1 MAIVVAAACW
11 AIGTLISKAVLTHLE
26 PLLLLVIQLAV
37 SVGFLWLLIVITR
50 TPLRFQRELLSL
62 GLAGWL
68 NPGLA
73 YTFGLVGLAMTTAG
87 MSSLIWAAEPALIL
101 LLAWLFLRD
110 RPSLA
115 VIGWSAVAIVGAAV
129 IVGTGLTSKGE
140 GAVLGNLLVLAGV
153 LCCATYTVLTR
164 REVDKVNPLLL
175 TAVQQSISLV
185 WAILIWWIIG
195 QRGVAAVVPTLTPT
209 VWFWAIVSGLVYY
222 ALAFW
227 AYIIGLGQMPAS
239 LAGQYLNLIPIF
251 GVAGAVLVLGERLT
265 IWQWFG
271 AAVILVAVIVISR
284 LYRRAETSAAVPLA
298 VVEAEG

>member
-1 MAIVVAAACW
+1 M
-11 AIGTLISKAVLTHLE
+11 GYTN
-26 PLLLLVIQLAV
+26 LVDY
-37 SVGFLWLLIVITR
+37 R
-50 TPLRFQRELLSL
+50 T
-62 GLAGWL
+62 
-68 NPGLA
+68 
-73 YTFGLVGLAMTTAG
+73 T
-87 MSSLIWAAEPALIL
+87 
-101 LLAWLFLRD
+101 
-110 RPSLA
+110 
-115 VIGWSAVAIVGAAV
+115 
-129 IVGTGLTSKGE
+129 
-140 GAVLGNLLVLAGV
+140 
-153 LCCATYTVLTR
+153 
-164 REVDKVNPLLL
+164 
-175 TAVQQSISLV
+175 
-185 WAILIWWIIG
+185 
-195 QRGVAAVVPTLTPT
+195 GVAAVVPTLTPT